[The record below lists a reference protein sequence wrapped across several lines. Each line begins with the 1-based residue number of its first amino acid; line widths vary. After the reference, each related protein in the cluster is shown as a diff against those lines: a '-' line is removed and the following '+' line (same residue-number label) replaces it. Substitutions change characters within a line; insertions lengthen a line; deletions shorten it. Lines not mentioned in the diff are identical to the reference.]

1 MVKLQ
6 SPKKVVKREFDSIR
20 KVYASEKP
28 VTPVMRENLCN
39 LIKKNTKMFQG
50 NRNEVQ
56 HCKVNLNKLLNV
68 EQDPVEQTAFDLKP
82 DDF

>member
-1 MVKLQ
+1 
-6 SPKKVVKREFDSIR
+6 
-20 KVYASEKP
+20 
-28 VTPVMRENLCN
+28 
-39 LIKKNTKMFQG
+39 MFQG

-68 EQDPVEQTAFDLKP
+68 EQDPVEQTDFDLKP